1 MEDDIQN
8 YLTTVMF
15 CGTPCIRIRSFYQ
28 TLSSF
33 DEHILEFLQV
43 SFESFLS
50 FSVGSFLSFSI
61 GSFLSFS
68 IGSIW
73 VSLLEVFWV
82 SQLEVLWVSLL
93 EVLWVF
99 IGGLMRLSFVGLS
112 QINQGLS
119 LTSVTFERSNTII
132 GISNS

>member
-50 FSVGSFLSFSI
+50 FSIGSFLSFSI

-68 IGSIW
+68 IGSFM
-73 VSLLEVFWV
+73 SF
-82 SQLEVLWVSLL
+82 S
-93 EVLWVF
+93 
-99 IGGLMRLSFVGLS
+99 IGSFMS
-112 QINQGLS
+112 FYWRFNEIK
-119 LTSVTFERSNTII
+119 FCWI
-132 GISNS
+132 ISNQPRSLSNFRHVRKIEHNYRNF

>member
-50 FSVGSFLSFSI
+50 FSIGSFLSFSI

-82 SQLEVLWVSLL
+82 SQFEVLWVSLL

>member
-50 FSVGSFLSFSI
+50 FSI

-82 SQLEVLWVSLL
+82 SQLEVLWVSLLEVLWVSLL

>member
-50 FSVGSFLSFSI
+50 FS
-61 GSFLSFS
+61 

-82 SQLEVLWVSLL
+82 SQLEVLWVSLLEVLWVSLL